1 MFLHLSHKRTGESAT
16 LGFGMGPSFK
26 ILADHDGW
34 LSNVDLG
41 ASVELLYSY
50 RLIQCFSGYTPQKK
64 RTARTQKISLEDDVP
79 LHIVGDFQDVGIITS
94 QCTYIIV
101 SI

>member
-1 MFLHLSHKRTGESAT
+1 
-16 LGFGMGPSFK
+16 MGPSFK

-50 RLIQCFSGYTPQKK
+50 SVFQATPPQKK
-64 RTARTQKISLEDDVP
+64 RTARTQKMSLEDDVP
-79 LHIVGDFQDVGIITS
+79 LHIVGDFQDVGITAS